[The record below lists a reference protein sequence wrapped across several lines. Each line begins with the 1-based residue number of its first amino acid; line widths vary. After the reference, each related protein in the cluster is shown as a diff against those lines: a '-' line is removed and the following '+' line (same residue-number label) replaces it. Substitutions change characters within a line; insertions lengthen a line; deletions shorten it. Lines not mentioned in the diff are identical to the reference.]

1 MRGSWNLLWLGLL
14 VGCNGTKPVD
24 DSTVD
29 VLDGDGDGYSAPED
43 CDDAEPTTH
52 PGAVDV
58 PYDDIDSDCAG
69 DDDFDQDRDGFR
81 SEDYGGDDCDDVE
94 AVVNPS
100 AVESCDTL
108 DNNCDGVVD
117 EGLTETFYQDG
128 DGDGFGDAAFPAE
141 FCELPAGYVENN
153 TDCNDGDGRYHPDAE
168 DDCSTP
174 IDYNCDGA
182 IGKDSDNDG
191 YSTCTDCADGDASI
205 HPGAVEVCDG
215 VDQDCDN
222 EIDDGIQQ
230 GSTWYVDLDE
240 DGYGDANDT
249 IIACG
254 AQGVYS
260 ATVGGDCADEDA
272 TSYPGATEAC
282 DGVDNNCDGQV
293 DDGAPTATWYADQ
306 DGDGFGEAGSFLDA
320 CAAPAGYVADGSDCD
335 DSTTSS
341 YPGATELCDG
351 LDNDCNGA
359 VDDGGTNPQT
369 WYTDG
374 DGDGYGTGAGT
385 VACTPPTGTVAVAG
399 DCDDADS
406 GSAPGLSERCD
417 GVDNDCSGVVDDNPT
432 DGSVW
437 YLDGDGDG
445 YGAGASLVSCSA
457 PSGAVADGSD
467 CDDTSAA
474 LSPGLVEV
482 CDGLDNDC
490 SGAVDDAAVDAAP
503 WYDDVDGDGYGGAST
518 VTCTQPAGTISAGGD
533 CDDADVAVNPAA
545 VEVCDGKDQD
555 CNGAVDDAAV
565 DAVSFYAD
573 ADADGFGDAA
583 VSVWDC
589 SVPVGFVSDDTDCD
603 DVDAG
608 IFPSAA
614 EQDDGLD
621 QDCDGSVDEDFVS
634 PGDIVITEVT
644 RQPYVNGTATNND
657 ASWFEIYN
665 NSLRD
670 VDLSGWYIGRVS
682 PGVAEKGIYVDPS
695 TPVILSPGSYATFCK
710 TDNYETPQAGMGN
723 IPFPLSCDYVW
734 GETTDSYHSTTLN
747 LQRDEDRIFLYV
759 GGSSSTG
766 TLIDEVHWTYDVTAG
781 YWPRQSQ
788 ASMSLDPAHLNA
800 TDNDDLSYWCFTTES
815 STGTFGKTGSY
826 RWWDD
831 VSKATDEYGTPTA
844 VNYDCPNVN

>member
-24 DSTVD
+24 DSAPDIVD
-29 VLDGDGDGYSAPED
+29 EDGDGYSAPED

-58 PYDDIDSDCAG
+58 PYDGIDSDCAG
-69 DDDFDQDRDGFR
+69 DDDYDQDRDGFR
-81 SEDYGGDDCDDVE
+81 SGDHGGDDCDDAE
-94 AVVNPS
+94 AAVNPS
-100 AVESCDTL
+100 AVESCDAL
-108 DNNCDGVVD
+108 DNNCDGAVD

-141 FCELPAGYVENN
+141 FCELPVGYVEDN
-153 TDCNDGDGRYHPDAE
+153 TDCDDGDGRYNPGAE
-168 DDCSTP
+168 DDCSGP
-174 IDYNCDGA
+174 VDYNCDGA
-182 IGKDSDNDG
+182 IGEDSDNDG

-240 DGYGDANDT
+240 DGYGDSNDT

-272 TSYPGATEAC
+272 ASYPGATESC

-306 DGDGFGEAGSFLDA
+306 DGDGFGEAGSFLES
-320 CAAPAGYVADGSDCD
+320 CAAPTGYVSDGSDCD
-335 DSTTSS
+335 DSSTST
-341 YPGATELCDG
+341 YPGSSELCDG
-351 LDNDCNGA
+351 VDNDCNGA
-359 VDDGGTNPQT
+359 VDDGATNPQT
-369 WYTDG
+369 WYTDA

-385 VACTPPTGTVAVAG
+385 VACTPPSGTVAIAG

-406 GSAPGLSERCD
+406 GAAPGLLERCD
-417 GVDNDCSGVVDDNPT
+417 SVDNDCSGVVDDNPT
-432 DGSVW
+432 DGSLW

-445 YGAGASLVSCSA
+445 YGAGASILSCTA

-467 CDDTSAA
+467 CDDTSASV
-474 LSPGLVEV
+474 SPAIVEV

-490 SGAVDDAAVDAAP
+490 SGAVDDSAVDAAT
-503 WYDDVDGDGYGGAST
+503 WYDDVDGDGYGGAAT
-518 VTCTQPAGTISAGGD
+518 ITCTQPAGTISTGGD
-533 CDDADVAVNPAA
+533 CDDADSTLNPLGI
-545 VEVCDGKDQD
+545 EVCDGLDQD
-555 CNGAVDDAAV
+555 CNGTVDDAAV
-565 DAVSFYAD
+565 DALPFYAD
-573 ADADGFGDAA
+573 VDTDGYGDAT

-589 SVPVGFVSDDTDCD
+589 SAPAGFVADDTDCD

-608 IFPSAA
+608 VFPSAA

-670 VDLSGWYIGRVS
+670 VDLSGWYIGRLS
-682 PGVAEKGIYVDPS
+682 PSVAEKGIYVDPS

-723 IPFPLSCDYVW
+723 IPFALSCDYVW

-747 LQRDEDRIFLYV
+747 LQRDEDSLFLYV

-766 TLIDEVHWTYDVTAG
+766 TLIDEIHWTYDATSG

-800 TDNDDLSYWCFTTES
+800 TDNDDRSYWCFTTES

-831 VSKATDEYGTPTA
+831 VSRATDEYGTPTA
-844 VNYDCPNVN
+844 ANYDCPNVN